1 MKIVFLVRSL
11 NYGGAER
18 QLTLLSKGLRE
29 RGHDVVVAVFY
40 SGGPL
45 EKELLDAKVRVRPL
59 NKRGRWEVFG
69 FLIRLI
75 QVLREER
82 SDILHG
88 YLHDANLMTMIPKLL
103 TLSTKVVWGIRCS
116 HIDLRQYDWLAW
128 IEFKLNCWLSRV
140 PDAIIANS
148 HVGRDYHLAL
158 GYPAE
163 KTLVI
168 PNGIDTERFRPDPL
182 ARIRIRSEWGVT
194 EQEKLIGLVGRLDPM
209 KDHPVFIEAA
219 ALLADKRSD
228 TRFVCVGGGPE
239 EYGAKLQVLAN
250 NLGLEK
256 RLLWV
261 GTRED
266 MPAVYT
272 ALDIAVSSSYGEGF
286 ANVIGEAMA
295 CGVPCVVTNVGD
307 SARVVGDV
315 GEVVPPKDPVALRN
329 AIERLLDQSPH
340 TPAQVRRRI
349 VDHLSAEALVA
360 NTERALLTLFLGS
373 NGCKVGRDGEDHD
386 DAERQSTTYQI

>member
-18 QLTLLSKGLRE
+18 QLTLLSKGLRQ
-29 RGHDVVVAVFY
+29 RGHDVVVVVFY

-45 EKELLDAKVRVRPL
+45 EKELVDAQVRVRPL

-82 SDILHG
+82 PDILHG
-88 YLHDANLMTMIPKLL
+88 YLHDANLMTMIPKFL
-103 TLSTKVVWGIRCS
+103 TLCTKVVWGVRCS

-128 IEFKLNCWLSRV
+128 VEFKVNCWLSIL

-163 KTLVI
+163 KTVVI
-168 PNGIDTERFRPDPL
+168 PNGIDTERFRPSPL
-182 ARIRIRSEWGVT
+182 ARRRIREEWGIK
-194 EQEKLIGLVGRLDPM
+194 EQEELIGLVGRLDPM
-209 KDHPVFIEAA
+209 KDHPIFIEAA
-219 ALLADKRSD
+219 ALLAKRRSEI
-228 TRFVCVGGGPE
+228 RFVCVGGGPD
-239 EYGAKLQVLAN
+239 EYRAELQRHAKQ
-250 NLGLEK
+250 LGLED

-261 GTRED
+261 GIRED

-307 SARVVGDV
+307 SARVVADL
-315 GEVVPPKDPVALRN
+315 GEVVPPKDPAALRD
-329 AIERLLDQSPH
+329 AIERLLDQKPH
-340 TPAQVRRRI
+340 TPAQVRLRI
-349 VDHLSAEALVA
+349 VEGLSAEAMVV
-360 NTERALLTLFLGS
+360 NTERVLLTLSCGPLRPSS
-373 NGCKVGRDGEDHD
+373 N
-386 DAERQSTTYQI
+386 

>member
-18 QLTLLSKGLRE
+18 QLTLLSKGLRQ
-29 RGHDVVVAVFY
+29 RGHDVVVVVFY

-45 EKELLDAKVRVRPL
+45 EKELVDAQVRVRPL

-82 SDILHG
+82 PDILHG
-88 YLHDANLMTMIPKLL
+88 YLHDANLMTMIPKFL
-103 TLSTKVVWGIRCS
+103 TLCTKVVWGVRCS

-128 IEFKLNCWLSRV
+128 VEFKVNCWLSIL

-163 KTLVI
+163 KTVVI
-168 PNGIDTERFRPDPL
+168 PNGIDTERFRPNPL
-182 ARIRIRSEWGVT
+182 ARRRIREEWGIK
-194 EQEKLIGLVGRLDPM
+194 EQEELIGLVGRLDPM

-219 ALLADKRSD
+219 ALLAKRRSEI
-228 TRFVCVGGGPE
+228 RFVCVGGGPD
-239 EYGAKLQVLAN
+239 EYRAELQRHAKQ
-250 NLGLEK
+250 LGLED

-261 GTRED
+261 GIRED

-307 SARVVGDV
+307 SARVVADL
-315 GEVVPPKDPVALRN
+315 GEVVPPKDPAALRD
-329 AIERLLDQSPH
+329 AIERLLDQKPH
-340 TPAQVRRRI
+340 TPAQVRLRI
-349 VDHLSAEALVA
+349 VEGLSAEAMVV
-360 NTERALLTLFLGS
+360 NTERVLLTLSCGPLRPSS
-373 NGCKVGRDGEDHD
+373 N
-386 DAERQSTTYQI
+386 

>member
-18 QLTLLSKGLRE
+18 QLTLLSKGLRQ
-29 RGHDVVVAVFY
+29 RGHDVVVVVFY

-45 EKELLDAKVRVRPL
+45 EKELVDAQVRVRPL

-82 SDILHG
+82 PDILHG
-88 YLHDANLMTMIPKLL
+88 YLHDANLMTMIPKFL
-103 TLSTKVVWGIRCS
+103 TLCTKVVWGVRCS

-128 IEFKLNCWLSRV
+128 VEFKVNCWLSIL

-163 KTLVI
+163 KTVVI
-168 PNGIDTERFRPDPL
+168 PNGIDTERFRPNPL
-182 ARIRIRSEWGVT
+182 ARRRIREEWGIK
-194 EQEKLIGLVGRLDPM
+194 EQEELIGLVGRLDPM
-209 KDHPVFIEAA
+209 KDHPIFIEAA
-219 ALLADKRSD
+219 ALLAKRRSEI
-228 TRFVCVGGGPE
+228 RFVCVGGGPDVYRAE
-239 EYGAKLQVLAN
+239 LQRHAKQV
-250 NLGLEK
+250 GLED

-261 GTRED
+261 GIRED

-307 SARVVGDV
+307 SARVVADL
-315 GEVVPPKDPVALRN
+315 GEVVPPKDPAALRD
-329 AIERLLDQSPH
+329 AIERLLDQKPH
-340 TPAQVRRRI
+340 TPAQVRLRI
-349 VDHLSAEALVA
+349 VEGLSAEAMVV
-360 NTERALLTLFLGS
+360 NTERVLLTLSCGPLRPSS
-373 NGCKVGRDGEDHD
+373 N
-386 DAERQSTTYQI
+386 

>member
-18 QLTLLSKGLRE
+18 QLTLLSKGLRQ
-29 RGHDVVVAVFY
+29 RGHDVVVVVFY

-45 EKELLDAKVRVRPL
+45 EKELVDAQVRVRPL

-82 SDILHG
+82 PDILHG
-88 YLHDANLMTMIPKLL
+88 YLHDANLMTMIPKFL
-103 TLSTKVVWGIRCS
+103 TLCTKVVWGVRCS

-128 IEFKLNCWLSRV
+128 VEFKVNCWLSIL

-163 KTLVI
+163 KTVVI
-168 PNGIDTERFRPDPL
+168 PNGIDTERFRPNPL
-182 ARIRIRSEWGVT
+182 ARRRIREEWGIK
-194 EQEKLIGLVGRLDPM
+194 EQEELIGLVGRLDPM
-209 KDHPVFIEAA
+209 KDHPIFIEAA
-219 ALLADKRSD
+219 ALLAKRRSEI
-228 TRFVCVGGGPE
+228 RFVCVGGGPD
-239 EYGAKLQVLAN
+239 EYRAELQRHAKQ
-250 NLGLEK
+250 LGLED

-261 GTRED
+261 GIRED

-307 SARVVGDV
+307 SARVVADL
-315 GEVVPPKDPVALRN
+315 GEVVPPKDPAALRD
-329 AIERLLDQSPH
+329 AIERLLDQKPH
-340 TPAQVRRRI
+340 TPAQVRLRI
-349 VDHLSAEALVA
+349 VEGLSAEAMVV
-360 NTERALLTLFLGS
+360 NTERVLLTLSCGPLRPRFKLGL
-373 NGCKVGRDGEDHD
+373 E
-386 DAERQSTTYQI
+386 

>member
-18 QLTLLSKGLRE
+18 QLTLLSKGLRQ
-29 RGHDVVVAVFY
+29 RGHDVVVVVFY

-45 EKELLDAKVRVRPL
+45 EKELVDAQVRVRPL

-82 SDILHG
+82 PDILHG
-88 YLHDANLMTMIPKLL
+88 YLHDANLMTMIPKFL
-103 TLSTKVVWGIRCS
+103 TLCTKVVWGVRCS

-128 IEFKLNCWLSRV
+128 VEFKVNCWLSIL

-163 KTLVI
+163 KTVVI
-168 PNGIDTERFRPDPL
+168 PNGIDTERFRPNPL
-182 ARIRIRSEWGVT
+182 ARRRIREEWGIK
-194 EQEKLIGLVGRLDPM
+194 EQEELIGLVGRLDPM
-209 KDHPVFIEAA
+209 KDHPIFIEAA
-219 ALLADKRSD
+219 ALLAKRRSEI
-228 TRFVCVGGGPE
+228 RFVCVGGGPD
-239 EYGAKLQVLAN
+239 EYRAELQRHAKQ
-250 NLGLEK
+250 LGLED

-261 GTRED
+261 GIRED

-307 SARVVGDV
+307 SARVVADL
-315 GEVVPPKDPVALRN
+315 GEVVPPKDPVALRD
-329 AIERLLDQSPH
+329 AIERLLDKKPH
-340 TPAQVRRRI
+340 TPAQVRLRI
-349 VDHLSAEALVA
+349 VEGLSAEAMVV
-360 NTERALLTLFLGS
+360 NTERVLLTLSCGPLRPRFKLGL
-373 NGCKVGRDGEDHD
+373 E
-386 DAERQSTTYQI
+386 

>member
-18 QLTLLSKGLRE
+18 QLTLLSKGLRQ
-29 RGHDVVVAVFY
+29 RGHDVVVVVFY

-45 EKELLDAKVRVRPL
+45 EKELVDAQVRVRPL

-82 SDILHG
+82 PDILHG
-88 YLHDANLMTMIPKLL
+88 YLHDANLMTMIPKFL
-103 TLSTKVVWGIRCS
+103 TLCTKVVWGVRCS

-128 IEFKLNCWLSRV
+128 VEFKVNCWLSIL

-163 KTLVI
+163 KTVVI
-168 PNGIDTERFRPDPL
+168 PNGIDTERFRPNPL
-182 ARIRIRSEWGVT
+182 ARRRIREEWGIK
-194 EQEKLIGLVGRLDPM
+194 EQEELIGLVGRLDPM
-209 KDHPVFIEAA
+209 KDHPIFIEAA
-219 ALLADKRSD
+219 ALLAKRRSEI
-228 TRFVCVGGGPE
+228 RFVCVGGGPD
-239 EYGAKLQVLAN
+239 EYRAELQRHAKQ
-250 NLGLEK
+250 LGLED

-261 GTRED
+261 GIRED

-307 SARVVGDV
+307 SARVVADL
-315 GEVVPPKDPVALRN
+315 GEVVPPKDPAALRD
-329 AIERLLDQSPH
+329 AIERLLDQKPH
-340 TPAQVRRRI
+340 TPAQVRLRI
-349 VDHLSAEALVA
+349 VEGLSAEAMVV
-360 NTERALLTLFLGS
+360 NTERVLLTLSCGPLRPSS
-373 NGCKVGRDGEDHD
+373 N
-386 DAERQSTTYQI
+386 

>member
-18 QLTLLSKGLRE
+18 QLTLLSKGLRQ
-29 RGHDVVVAVFY
+29 RGHDVVVVVFY

-45 EKELLDAKVRVRPL
+45 EKELVDAQVRVRPL

-82 SDILHG
+82 PDILHG
-88 YLHDANLMTMIPKLL
+88 YLHDANLMTMIPKFL
-103 TLSTKVVWGIRCS
+103 TLCTKVVWGVRCS

-128 IEFKLNCWLSRV
+128 VEFKVNCWLSIL

-163 KTLVI
+163 KTVVI
-168 PNGIDTERFRPDPL
+168 PNGIDTERFRPNPL
-182 ARIRIRSEWGVT
+182 ARRRIREEWGIK
-194 EQEKLIGLVGRLDPM
+194 EQEELIGLVGRLDPM
-209 KDHPVFIEAA
+209 KDHPIFIEAA
-219 ALLADKRSD
+219 ALLAKRRSEI
-228 TRFVCVGGGPE
+228 RFVCVGGGPD
-239 EYGAKLQVLAN
+239 EYRAELQRHAKQ
-250 NLGLEK
+250 LGLED

-261 GTRED
+261 GIRED

-307 SARVVGDV
+307 SARVVADL
-315 GEVVPPKDPVALRN
+315 GEVVPPKDPAALRD
-329 AIERLLDQSPH
+329 AIERLLDKKPH
-340 TPAQVRRRI
+340 TPAQVRLRI
-349 VDHLSAEALVA
+349 VEGLSAEAMVV
-360 NTERALLTLFLGS
+360 NTERVLLTLSCGPLRPRFKLGL
-373 NGCKVGRDGEDHD
+373 E
-386 DAERQSTTYQI
+386 

>member
-18 QLTLLSKGLRE
+18 QLTLLSKGLRQ
-29 RGHDVVVAVFY
+29 RGHDVVVVVFY

-45 EKELLDAKVRVRPL
+45 EKELVDAQVRVRPL

-82 SDILHG
+82 ADILHG
-88 YLHDANLMTMIPKLL
+88 YLHDANLMTMIPKFL
-103 TLSTKVVWGIRCS
+103 TLCTKVVWGVRCS

-128 IEFKLNCWLSRV
+128 VEFKVNCWLSIL

-163 KTLVI
+163 KTVVI
-168 PNGIDTERFRPDPL
+168 PNGIDTERFRPNPL
-182 ARIRIRSEWGVT
+182 ARRRIREEWGIK
-194 EQEKLIGLVGRLDPM
+194 EQEELIGLVGRLDPM
-209 KDHPVFIEAA
+209 KDHPIFIEAA
-219 ALLADKRSD
+219 ALLAKRRSEI
-228 TRFVCVGGGPE
+228 RFVCVGGGPD
-239 EYGAKLQVLAN
+239 EYRAELQRHAKQV
-250 NLGLEK
+250 GLED

-261 GTRED
+261 GIRED

-307 SARVVGDV
+307 SARVVADL
-315 GEVVPPKDPVALRN
+315 GEVVPPKDPAALRD
-329 AIERLLDQSPH
+329 AIERLLDQKPH
-340 TPAQVRRRI
+340 TPAQVRLRI
-349 VDHLSAEALVA
+349 VEGLSAEAMVV
-360 NTERALLTLFLGS
+360 NTERVLLTLSCGPLRPSS
-373 NGCKVGRDGEDHD
+373 N
-386 DAERQSTTYQI
+386 

>member
-18 QLTLLSKGLRE
+18 QLTLLSKGLRQ
-29 RGHDVVVAVFY
+29 RGHDVVVVVFY

-45 EKELLDAKVRVRPL
+45 EKELVDAQVRVRPL

-82 SDILHG
+82 PDILHG
-88 YLHDANLMTMIPKLL
+88 YLHDANLMTMIPKFL
-103 TLSTKVVWGIRCS
+103 TLCTKVVWGVRCS

-128 IEFKLNCWLSRV
+128 VEFKVNCWLSIL

-158 GYPAE
+158 GYPAD
-163 KTLVI
+163 KTVVI
-168 PNGIDTERFRPDPL
+168 PNGIDTERFRPNPL
-182 ARIRIRSEWGVT
+182 ARCRIREEWGIK
-194 EQEKLIGLVGRLDPM
+194 EQEELIGLVGRLDPM
-209 KDHPVFIEAA
+209 KDHPIFIEAA
-219 ALLADKRSD
+219 ALLAKRRSEI
-228 TRFVCVGGGPE
+228 RFVCVGGGPDVYRAE
-239 EYGAKLQVLAN
+239 LQRHAKQV
-250 NLGLEK
+250 GLED

-261 GTRED
+261 GIRED

-307 SARVVGDV
+307 SARVVADL
-315 GEVVPPKDPVALRN
+315 GEVVPPKDPAALRD
-329 AIERLLDQSPH
+329 AIERLLDKKPH
-340 TPAQVRRRI
+340 TPAQVRLRI
-349 VDHLSAEALVA
+349 VEGLSAEAMVV
-360 NTERALLTLFLGS
+360 NTERVLLTLSCGPLRPRFKLGL
-373 NGCKVGRDGEDHD
+373 E
-386 DAERQSTTYQI
+386 

>member
-18 QLTLLSKGLRE
+18 QLTLLSKGLRQ
-29 RGHDVVVAVFY
+29 RGHDVVVVVFY

-45 EKELLDAKVRVRPL
+45 EKELVDAQVRVRPL

-82 SDILHG
+82 ADILHG
-88 YLHDANLMTMIPKLL
+88 YLHDANLMTMIPRFL
-103 TLSTKVVWGIRCS
+103 TLCTKVVWGVRCS

-128 IEFKLNCWLSRV
+128 VEFKVNCWLSIL

-163 KTLVI
+163 KTVVI
-168 PNGIDTERFRPDPL
+168 PNGIDTERFRPNPL
-182 ARIRIRSEWGVT
+182 ARRRIREEWGIK
-194 EQEKLIGLVGRLDPM
+194 EQEELIGLVGRLDPM
-209 KDHPVFIEAA
+209 KDHPIFIEAA
-219 ALLADKRSD
+219 ALLAKRRSEI
-228 TRFVCVGGGPE
+228 RFVCVGGGPD
-239 EYGAKLQVLAN
+239 EYRAELQRHAKQ
-250 NLGLEK
+250 LGLED

-261 GTRED
+261 GIRED

-307 SARVVGDV
+307 SARVVADL
-315 GEVVPPKDPVALRN
+315 GEVVPPKDPAALRD
-329 AIERLLDQSPH
+329 AIERLLDQKPH
-340 TPAQVRRRI
+340 TPAQVRLRI
-349 VDHLSAEALVA
+349 VEGLSAEAMVVK
-360 NTERALLTLFLGS
+360 TERVLLTLSCGPLRPSS
-373 NGCKVGRDGEDHD
+373 N
-386 DAERQSTTYQI
+386 

>member
-18 QLTLLSKGLRE
+18 QLTLLSKGLRQ
-29 RGHDVVVAVFY
+29 RGHDVVVVVFY

-45 EKELLDAKVRVRPL
+45 EKELVDAQVRVRPL

-82 SDILHG
+82 PDILHG
-88 YLHDANLMTMIPKLL
+88 YLHDANLMTMIPKFL
-103 TLSTKVVWGIRCS
+103 TLCTKVVWGVRCS

-128 IEFKLNCWLSRV
+128 VEFKVNCWLSIL

-163 KTLVI
+163 KTVVI
-168 PNGIDTERFRPDPL
+168 PNGIDTERFRPNPL
-182 ARIRIRSEWGVT
+182 ARRRIREEWGIK
-194 EQEKLIGLVGRLDPM
+194 EQEELIGLVGRLDPM
-209 KDHPVFIEAA
+209 KDHPIFIEAA
-219 ALLADKRSD
+219 ALLAKRRSEI
-228 TRFVCVGGGPE
+228 RFVCVGGGPD
-239 EYGAKLQVLAN
+239 EYRAELQRHAKQ
-250 NLGLEK
+250 LGLED

-261 GTRED
+261 GIRED

-307 SARVVGDV
+307 SARVVADL
-315 GEVVPPKDPVALRN
+315 GEVVPPKDPAALRD
-329 AIERLLDQSPH
+329 AIERLLDKKPH
-340 TPAQVRRRI
+340 TPAQVRLRI
-349 VDHLSAEALVA
+349 VEGLSAEAMVV
-360 NTERALLTLFLGS
+360 NTERVLLTLSCGPLRPSS
-373 NGCKVGRDGEDHD
+373 N
-386 DAERQSTTYQI
+386 

>member
-18 QLTLLSKGLRE
+18 QLTLLSKGLRQ
-29 RGHDVVVAVFY
+29 RGHDVVVVVFY

-45 EKELLDAKVRVRPL
+45 EKELVDAQVRVRPL

-82 SDILHG
+82 PDILHG
-88 YLHDANLMTMIPKLL
+88 YLHDANLMTMIPKFL
-103 TLSTKVVWGIRCS
+103 TLCTKVVWGVRCS

-128 IEFKLNCWLSRV
+128 VEFKVNCWLSIL

-163 KTLVI
+163 KTVVI
-168 PNGIDTERFRPDPL
+168 PNGIDTERFRPNPL
-182 ARIRIRSEWGVT
+182 ARRRIREEWGIK
-194 EQEKLIGLVGRLDPM
+194 EQEELIGLVGRLDPM
-209 KDHPVFIEAA
+209 KDHPIFIEAA
-219 ALLADKRSD
+219 ALLAKRRSEI
-228 TRFVCVGGGPE
+228 RFVCVGGGPDVYRAE
-239 EYGAKLQVLAN
+239 LQRHAKQ
-250 NLGLEK
+250 LGLED

-261 GTRED
+261 GIRED

-307 SARVVGDV
+307 SARVVADL
-315 GEVVPPKDPVALRN
+315 GEVVPPKDPAALRD
-329 AIERLLDQSPH
+329 AIERLLDKKPH
-340 TPAQVRRRI
+340 TPAQVRLRI
-349 VDHLSAEALVA
+349 VEGLSAEAMVVK
-360 NTERALLTLFLGS
+360 TERVLLTLSCGPLRPSS
-373 NGCKVGRDGEDHD
+373 N
-386 DAERQSTTYQI
+386 